1 MKKVS
6 GKRRKRLDG
15 VQAISLLICIFA
27 VIISLYPIYYVFIMS
42 ISNPIEAAKGVYF
55 LPKKIFLG
63 GYKMILGDSELWRGL
78 RNTLIYVVTITIGML
93 VVCFMMS
100 YSLSRTNMKGRKL
113 VVIYLLIPMY
123 FGGGL
128 IPGYLNMVQLGLNNT
143 MFAIILPSLCSISHI
158 ILITT
163 YLRSLPKE
171 LEEAAFVD
179 GASHWSV
186 MRKVCLPLAKPVLA
200 VVSIYQIVGE
210 WNSWFPAMV
219 YLSNFKLHPI
229 QIYLRRILVE
239 QTNYIANLLERSDFT
254 AEDMERA
261 VMATMSSRQ
270 LRYAVIMVV
279 TIPIVCVYPIF
290 QRYFVKGVMM
300 GSLKG

>member
-128 IPGYLNMVQLGLNNT
+128 IPGYLKD
-143 MFAIILPSLCSISHI
+143 
-158 ILITT
+158 
-163 YLRSLPKE
+163 RK
-171 LEEAAFVD
+171 
-179 GASHWSV
+179 SV
-186 MRKVCLPLAKPVLA
+186 V
-200 VVSIYQIVGE
+200 
-210 WNSWFPAMV
+210 
-219 YLSNFKLHPI
+219 
-229 QIYLRRILVE
+229 
-239 QTNYIANLLERSDFT
+239 
-254 AEDMERA
+254 
-261 VMATMSSRQ
+261 
-270 LRYAVIMVV
+270 
-279 TIPIVCVYPIF
+279 
-290 QRYFVKGVMM
+290 
-300 GSLKG
+300 